1 MKFDP
6 DQLRQYREKAAE
18 VSELRKTLGEKLGQE
33 EIGRMQRD
41 FEALK
46 VSTKQFDDLRNAL
59 GAAGVFLA
67 RYGVEVVNDHTVSF
81 VIPRGVSR
89 IDIMHGAQQL
99 VTEQALFDEETYNYY
114 ARNEKFRTPATH
126 SEKICIDG
134 RVEGLDG
141 KTRGEQESALQER
154 GLTLAIY
161 EDIPVAFAV
170 FWVATGKPLF
180 GWLKDLDGD
189 ECPFTPMPRASRG
202 AFYFDR
208 DGLCCISDNPTY
220 EENDIAVAACVSRE
234 SEAESTE

>member
-18 VSELRKTLGEKLGQE
+18 VSELRKTLGEKLGKE
-33 EIGRMQRD
+33 EIGRTQRE
-41 FEALK
+41 FEAFK
-46 VSTKQFDDLRNAL
+46 VSTKQFEDLRNAL

-81 VIPRGVSR
+81 VIPRGASR

-99 VTEQALFDEETYNYY
+99 VTGQALFEEEAYKYH
-114 ARNEKFRTPATH
+114 ARNDKFTTPATH

-141 KTRGEQESALQER
+141 KKRVEQESALQER
-154 GLTLAIY
+154 GLTLADY

-180 GWLKDLDGD
+180 GWHKDTDGD
-189 ECPFTPMPRASRG
+189 ECPFTQMPRASRG
-202 AFYFDR
+202 VFCFTR
-208 DGLCCISDNPTY
+208 DGLFSIGDDPTY
-220 EENDIAVAACVSRE
+220 AGNDVAVAACVSRE
-234 SEAESTE
+234 SEAESAE